1 MKKFRFIL
9 LCATIGV
16 MTAGL
21 TGCTKSVYDEKQ
33 ALEAQQGLLQF
44 KYAEE
49 TKLEL
54 LRQSGATA
62 LQQLIGQFSLRAI
75 TTMDSLSNLNNTERK
90 RDITIRVFDVVTDK
104 PVMGATVSIPTLVGT
119 VLTATSD
126 TNGVAY
132 FAAEKN
138 ANVPRPA
145 SVMVSKTGYASGSS
159 ISTVQTGANINIWS
173 QTKTPNTI
181 TGKVFIENDL
191 TNTAAEFASKAL
203 ISVYTNLNNQ
213 RYEWSTLTDSVG
225 NYTISLPDMTTNVY
239 MNYATL
245 EGNSKMYINSTVP
258 GLAATP
264 SLATIPTT
272 FYLGLNNTYSNGVSA
287 SSFIENASVFYSVP
301 NSVSRYHAVTPSA
314 DSLGNKF
321 YTSSLSF
328 NSTTGA
334 FSSGSMSANS
344 PTSWNADGSSKSG
357 VASRYIAKKALVD
370 TAVLVDVLANADKY
384 WKTLPVLEITYT
396 LNPLFINGIASTTN
410 QEYVAVA
417 TIRQKTAGAVNNVE
431 GAVYAGAV
439 LNNRVYT
446 TSSTGSSSYNNSSL
460 TSQSSYTN
468 AFYNFGSANLNGGK
482 KVELNLS
489 FGTGK
494 LKTIVR

>member
-1 MKKFRFIL
+1 
-9 LCATIGV
+9 

-75 TTMDSLSNLNNTERK
+75 TTQDSLSNLNNAARK
-90 RDITIRVFDVVTDK
+90 RDITIRVFDVVTEK

-159 ISTVQTGANINIWS
+159 ISTVTTGANINIWS

-191 TNTAAEFASKAL
+191 TNLDAEFASKAL
-203 ISVYTNLNNQ
+203 ISVYTNLNDQ

-225 NYTISLPDMTTNVY
+225 NYTINLPDMTTNVF

-245 EGNSKMYINSTVP
+245 ESNSKMYIQSTVP
-258 GLAATP
+258 GLATTP

-272 FYLGLNNTYSNGVSA
+272 FYLGTHTNRSGISPIG
-287 SSFIENASVFYSVP
+287 FIENASNNYTVP
-301 NSVSRYHAVTPSA
+301 NQVNRYHAVTPSA

-334 FSSGSMSANS
+334 FISGTMNPNS
-344 PTSWNADGSSKSG
+344 PISYVADGSSKSG

-396 LNPLFINGIASTTN
+396 LGAVTLPGAASTTN
-410 QEYVAVA
+410 QQAVTVAS
-417 TIRQKTAGAVNNVE
+417 ISQKTAGTINNVE
-431 GAVYAGAV
+431 GAVYAGAT
-439 LNNRVYT
+439 LNNKVYT
-446 TSSTGSSSYNNSSL
+446 TSSVNSGTYNTQTDASQIYNGAFL
-460 TSQSSYTN
+460 TLN
-468 AFYNFGSANLNGGK
+468 AITLNGGK
-482 KVELNLS
+482 KVEQNLS
-489 FGTGK
+489 FGTGR

>member
-1 MKKFRFIL
+1 
-9 LCATIGV
+9 
-16 MTAGL
+16 
-21 TGCTKSVYDEKQ
+21 
-33 ALEAQQGLLQF
+33 
-44 KYAEE
+44 
-49 TKLEL
+49 LEL

-75 TTMDSLSNLNNTERK
+75 TTQDSLTNLNNTQRK
-90 RDITIRVFDVVTDK
+90 RDITIRVLDVVTEK

-132 FAAEKN
+132 FVAEKN

-145 SVMVSKTGYASGSS
+145 SVMVSKTGYAAGSS
-159 ISTVQTGANINIWS
+159 ISTVTTTSTMYIWS

-181 TGKVFIENDL
+181 SGKVFIENDL
-191 TNTAAEFASKAL
+191 TNLDAEVASKAL
-203 ISVYTNLNNQ
+203 VSVYTNLNDQ
-213 RYEWSTLTDSVG
+213 RYEWSALTDTEG
-225 NYTISLPDMTTNVY
+225 NYSISLPDMTTNVY

-258 GLAATP
+258 GLATTP
-264 SLATIPTT
+264 SIATVPTT
-272 FYLGLNNTYSNGVSA
+272 FYLGTHTRRSGFYPFGY
-287 SSFIENASVFYSVP
+287 IENESSSYAVP
-301 NSVSRYHAVTPSA
+301 SSVSRYHAVTPSA